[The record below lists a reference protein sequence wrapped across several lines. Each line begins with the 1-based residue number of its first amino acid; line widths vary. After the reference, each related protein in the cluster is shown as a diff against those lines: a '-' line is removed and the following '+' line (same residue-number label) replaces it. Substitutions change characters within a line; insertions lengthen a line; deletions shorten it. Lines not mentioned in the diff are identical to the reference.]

1 MNIRKSMETNTET
14 SGALDA
20 LRRRGLRA
28 DGFSEGY
35 EARAA
40 IMAVAKEIRRMRL
53 NAGLTQTQLAQR
65 AGMSQPEISRIE
77 AGVGR
82 QGPSVDTLNRLAMAC
97 NQRLIVSTQAVPAPP
112 NAETQREQA
121 SLAFGEQG
129 GLAVSAS
136 AEEMPSL

>member
-1 MNIRKSMETNTET
+1 MNRRKSIETNEKS
-14 SGALDA
+14 SGMLDA

-40 IMAVAKEIRRMRL
+40 IMDVAKEIRRMRL
-53 NAGLTQTQLAQR
+53 NAGLTQTQVAKR

-82 QGPSVDTLNRLAMAC
+82 QGPSVDTLSRLATAC
-97 NQRLIVSTQAVPAPP
+97 NQRLVVSMQAI
-112 NAETQREQA
+112 T
-121 SLAFGEQG
+121 
-129 GLAVSAS
+129 S
-136 AEEMPSL
+136 AEGKSRTRNLFRRD